1 MRILMAF
8 ALALVMAQAFGAG
21 QYPEPSDSV
30 AICEQD
36 IPDDMEDLQ
45 SSIPLMAAEEIAV
58 AVDTIIANYD
68 ADWKDLSM
76 QGKLSFT
83 GLPMKVSVKVYM
95 KRGESVILSARA
107 PIFGEVARVEICQ
120 DSIVFINKHS
130 RTYNIQPLTGLA
142 ADPKAYMCDIQDLLL
157 GQIAFP
163 GHGRMTPALASDSQW
178 IGVPGNDAL
187 IYPSERLQIQGL
199 DYGFVMD
206 SSCWQLRSFVMMIKN
221 IGLVVE
227 TDYLYGNEGWTL
239 GLKIDQ
245 KGKKMEG
252 EATLSY
258 PDYEAAPLEFTQ
270 LGSRYRKVGMKEL
283 MKF

>member
-21 QYPEPSDSV
+21 QYPEPPDTV

-36 IPDDMEDLQ
+36 IPADMEDLQ
-45 SSIPLMAAEEIAV
+45 PSIPLMAPEEIAV

-130 RTYNIQPLTGLA
+130 RTYNTQPLTGLA